1 FQDELM
7 TNHQIISVLN
17 EIAELL
23 TVKGENKFKIRAYE
37 KLARFLSSYPHELKD
52 IYKEK
57 GIKGLTDIPNIG
69 EGIAKK
75 IAELIDTGKLSYLE
89 ELKKSLPENIDML
102 LKIPGMGPK
111 TAFLLGDKFK
121 IKTISQ
127 LEKFLISGKLREIKG
142 YGEKIEQKLLKG
154 IELYKKGEKRKLL
167 GEAYPLA
174 MKIINRLKEKVKI
187 DFITPAGSLRRMEDT
202 IGDIDILAVCKDRKK
217 LMDEFTSL
225 DFVDRVLAK
234 GDKKSSVYLLD
245 GIQADIRVF
254 DKDEIGAALQ
264 YFTGNKE
271 HNVLIREIAVKKGFT
286 LNEYGLFKGDK
297 KIAGEKEEDI
307 YEKLGL
313 SYIPPELRLGGEE
326 IKMASDKKIPKLVE
340 LKEIKGDFHI
350 HSNYSDGRNDIET
363 LAKEAIK
370 RGYLFIA
377 ITDHSSSLKVARGLS
392 VENLEKQ
399 WNEIERINKKYKDK
413 ILILKGIESDIL
425 PDGNLDY
432 PDEILRQFDF
442 VIGSVH
448 TQFKMNKK
456 EMTERILKA
465 MDNKYL
471 HCIGHISG
479 RMINIREPY
488 EIDYIE
494 IFKKAAKKK
503 IALEINAQPERLD
516 ITDIYIKEALKYGV
530 KFIIG
535 TDSHVAESFDYII
548 YGVGKARRGW
558 LEKEDVINTYTSE
571 KLVKWLKKK

>member
-1 FQDELM
+1 M

-37 KLARFLSSYPHELKD
+37 KLARFLSSYPYELKD

-57 GIKGLTDIPNIG
+57 GIDGLTEIPNLG

-75 IAELIDTGKLSYLE
+75 IAELIDTGKLKYLE
-89 ELKKSLPENIDML
+89 ELKKSLPENLDLL

-121 IKTISQ
+121 IKTIAE
-127 LEKFLISGKLREIKG
+127 LEKFLLSGKLREVKG
-142 YGEKIEQKLLKG
+142 YGEKVEKKLLKG

-167 GEAYPLA
+167 GEAYPIA
-174 MKIINRLKEKVKI
+174 MKIIEELKKKVDI

-202 IGDIDILAVCKDRKK
+202 VGDIDILAVCKDKQK
-217 LMDEFTSL
+217 LMDAFTTL
-225 DFVDRVLAK
+225 EFVDNVIAK
-234 GDKKSSVYLLD
+234 GEKKSSVHLMQ

-254 DKDEIGAALQ
+254 NKDEIGAALQ

-271 HNVLIREIAVKKGFT
+271 HNVLIREIAVKKGLT
-286 LNEYGLFKGDK
+286 LNEYGLFKGNK

-313 SYIPPELRLGGEE
+313 KYIPPELRSGGDE
-326 IKMASDKKIPKLVE
+326 IQRAMKGDIPE
-340 LKEIKGDFHI
+340 LIDYTDIKGDFHI
-350 HSNYSDGRNDIET
+350 HSNYSDGRDDIEK
-363 LAKEAIK
+363 LAKEGIK
-370 RGYLFIA
+370 RGYSYIA
-377 ITDHSSSLKVARGLS
+377 ITDHSASLKVAKGLS
-392 VENLEKQ
+392 IENLKKQ
-399 WNEIERINKKYKDK
+399 WYEIDKINKKYKNK
-413 ILILKGIESDIL
+413 IWILKGIESDIL
-425 PDGNLDY
+425 PDGSLDY
-432 PDEILRQFDF
+432 PDEILKQFDF

-448 TQFKMNKK
+448 THFKMDKK

-465 MDNKYL
+465 MDNKYIKA
-471 HCIGHISG
+471 IGHISG
-479 RMINIREPY
+479 RMINSREPY
-488 EIDYIE
+488 EVDYAA
-494 IFKKAAKKK
+494 IFKKAVEKN

-516 ITDIYIKEALKYGV
+516 ITDIYIKEGKKYGV

-535 TDSHVAESFDYII
+535 TDSHIAESFDYII

-558 LEKEDVINTYTSE
+558 LSREDVINTYTVE
-571 KLVKWLKKK
+571 KLKQWLK

>member
-1 FQDELM
+1 M

-57 GIKGLTDIPNIG
+57 GIKGLTDVQNIG

-127 LEKFLISGKLREIKG
+127 LEKFLISGKLKEVKG
-142 YGEKIEQKLLKG
+142 YGEKVEQKLLKG

-167 GEAYPLA
+167 GEAYPLV
-174 MKIINRLKEKVKI
+174 MKIINKLKEKVQI
-187 DFITPAGSLRRMEDT
+187 DFIIPVGSLRRMEDT
-202 IGDIDILAVCKDRKK
+202 VGDIDILAVCNDRKK
-217 LMDEFTSL
+217 MMDEFTSL
-225 DFVDRVLAK
+225 DFADGVLAK
-234 GDKKSSVYLLD
+234 GDKKSSVHLIE

-254 DKDEIGAALQ
+254 NKDEIGAALQ

-271 HNVLIREIAVKKGFT
+271 HNVLIREIAVKKGLT
-286 LNEYGLFKGDK
+286 LNEYGIFKGDK
-297 KIAGEKEEDI
+297 KLAGEKEEDI
-307 YEKLGL
+307 YKSLGL
-313 SYIPPELRLGGEE
+313 CYIPPELRLGGEE
-326 IKMASDKKIPKLVE
+326 IKAAAEDKIPALVE
-340 LKEIKGDFHI
+340 LKQIKGDFHI
-350 HSNYSDGRNDIET
+350 HSDYSDGKNDIET
-363 LAKEAIK
+363 LVKEAIK
-370 RGYLFIA
+370 MEYSFIA
-377 ITDHSSSLKVARGLS
+377 ITDHSQSLKVAQGLS
-392 VENLEKQ
+392 IDRLQQQ
-399 WNEIERINKKYKDK
+399 WDEIDIINKKYKDK
-413 ILILKGIESDIL
+413 ILVLKGIESDIL
-425 PDGNLDY
+425 PDGKLDY
-432 PDEILRQFDF
+432 PDEILSQFDF

-448 TQFKMNKK
+448 TYFKMNKK
-456 EMTERILKA
+456 DMTERILKA

-488 EIDYIE
+488 ELDYTE

-516 ITDIYIKEALKYGV
+516 ITDIYIKEAKKYGV
-530 KFIIG
+530 KFSIG
-535 TDSHVAESFDYII
+535 TDSHVSESFNYMI

-558 LEKEDVINTYTSE
+558 LEAKDVINTYKTE
-571 KLVKWLKKK
+571 KLLKWIRKK